1 MNICDYIEWRG
12 DLSFEADP
20 FCEAD
25 ALIFAWLSYYPA
37 EKLMLTMEQMESL
50 TLKSLYEIHL
60 QQIGE
65 IKDMNVKLN
74 INPTDS
80 GIYLLKLAA
89 LSDRFGSV
97 RVLRFRTMFSQ
108 EDNTQFAA
116 FTYEYLP
123 RRIAIS
129 YRGTDGSVTGWRE
142 DFMMCCSDAI
152 PSQHLAREYLEAEDP
167 GRYDSVILCGHSK
180 GGNIAMHALLYTG
193 DETRKHVTK
202 LYNFDGPGFP
212 VPMESI
218 PCYAEVKDRIITIL
232 PESSIIGMLMEH
244 EDDFIIIESEMVSM
258 LQHNAMLWS
267 LKRREFIRKDD
278 FSSSSQFIDKALHS
292 WLASLSNEEKEKF
305 VNVTFDALEDAGITD
320 FTDIGPST
328 IPKIFSLIGNMV
340 TIDSESRKNLI
351 KVIMAVMQAGG
362 NTVVSSLKEN
372 ELVSSISN
380 GIETV
385 TDTVGKGFD
394 TVTDTMGK
402 AVDAGIGKLKSL
414 FGGPKNNG

>member
-20 FCEAD
+20 FCEVD

-37 EKLMLTMEQMESL
+37 EKLTLTMEQMESL
-50 TLKSLYEIHL
+50 TLKSLYEIHV

-65 IKDMNVKLN
+65 IRDMNVKLN

-80 GIYLLKLAA
+80 GTYLLKLVAE
-89 LSDRFGSV
+89 SPRFENV
-97 RVLRFRTMFSQ
+97 RVLRFRTNFSQ

-123 RRIAIS
+123 RQIAIS

-167 GRYDSVILCGHSK
+167 SRYDSVLLCGHSK
-180 GGNIAMHALLYTG
+180 GGNIAMHAILYTT
-193 DETRKHVTK
+193 DAIRAHVGTV
-202 LYNFDGPGFP
+202 YNFDGPGFP

-218 PCYAEVKDRIITIL
+218 PCYPEVQDKILTIL

-244 EDDFIIIESEMVSM
+244 EEDYDIIESEMVSM

-267 LKRREFIRKDD
+267 VKRKGFIRKKG

-292 WLASLSNEEKEKF
+292 WLESLNNEEKEKF
-305 VNVTFDALEDAGITD
+305 VNVTFDALENAGITD

-362 NTVVSSLKEN
+362 NTVVSGLKEN
-372 ELVSSISN
+372 EFISSLGSQVSDA
-380 GIETV
+380 TKDL
-385 TDTVGKGFD
+385 T
-394 TVTDTMGK
+394 K
-402 AVDAGIGKLKSL
+402 AVDTGIGKLKSI
-414 FGGPKNNG
+414 FGGTKK